1 MGQMRRAMIVGTLG
15 LAGALVLSGTANAI
29 SLGSASAPP
38 EAPVVTTVNAGA
50 TSGAV
55 TVQLAEIPG
64 VTVWEFSVNNGITWQ
79 ACGAVTEG
87 CTITG
92 LTDGQA
98 TPAMIR
104 GVSDSGPGSVAMVDV
119 TAQTPIPPLPKPRIW
134 TSVSFNAA
142 GNGLGV
148 DGSKVKLGV
157 GTLPELTFSRPIT
170 DKAAV
175 ERGLRVTATT
185 NGRSPRVVPGA
196 WGWQSDR
203 RVVFRP
209 KTWWPAHSVI
219 IIKSDLGREVLGRSG
234 NKFVIGR
241 KDLNTVFTFRTG
253 RKLVAMVDG
262 ARKQMTVRIDGKV
275 KHRFPVSLGKAG
287 WETRNG
293 PKVVYTAKEANKVY
307 TSQAIGIMDPAL
319 AYSLPA
325 KWNTRLT
332 PTGEFI
338 HTATWAYGRLGIANG
353 SHGCTNMREE
363 HAKWIYDE
371 TVPGD
376 VIDFKNTGGGTVE
389 SWNGPGGLW
398 NIPWDR
404 WLLKSALNNP
414 AGKADT
420 KRDPGSVASA
430 PPVGA

>member
-1 MGQMRRAMIVGTLG
+1 MRRGLLTGVIG
-15 LAGALVLSGTANAI
+15 LASLLVLVSPAHAV
-29 SLGSASAPP
+29 SVGSASAPP
-38 EAPVVTTVNAGA
+38 EAPVVTNVSAGV
-50 TSGAV
+50 TSGTV
-55 TVQLAEIPG
+55 TVTLAENPG
-64 VTVWEFSVNNGITWQ
+64 VTGWEFSLNNGISWQ
-79 ACGAVTEG
+79 PCGDTSTG

-92 LTDGQA
+92 LVDDQL
-98 TPAMIR
+98 TPTLIR
-104 GVSDSGPGSVAMVDV
+104 GVGEAGPGIVTAVDV
-119 TAQTPIPPLPKPRIW
+119 TAVAPIPPLPKPRVW

-148 DGSKVKLGV
+148 DGSKAKLGV

-175 ERGLRVTATT
+175 ESGLRVTATT
-185 NGRSPRVVPGA
+185 QGRSPRVVPGA
-196 WGWQSDR
+196 WGWLSDR

-209 KTWWPAHSVI
+209 KSWWPAHSVI

-234 NKFVIGR
+234 GKYVIGR

-253 RKLVAMVDG
+253 RKLIATVDG
-262 ARKQMTVRIDGKV
+262 AKKQMTVRIDGEA
-275 KHRFPVSLGKAG
+275 KHRFPVSLGKPG

-293 PKVVYTAKEANKVY
+293 PKIIYAAKQSYKVYTA
-307 TSQAIGIMDPAL
+307 QAIGITDPAL

-376 VIDFKNTGGGTVE
+376 VIDFQNTGGGTVE

-404 WLLKSALNNP
+404 WLRKSALQSP
-414 AGKADT
+414 TGQAEIKD
-420 KRDPGSVASA
+420 DPGSVASA

>member
-1 MGQMRRAMIVGTLG
+1 VGPMRRGLLTGVLG
-15 LAGALVLSGTANAI
+15 LASLLVLVSPANAI
-29 SLGSASAPP
+29 SVGSASAPP
-38 EAPVVTTVNAGA
+38 EAPVVTAVSAGV

-55 TVQLAEIPG
+55 TVGLAESPG
-64 VTVWEFSVNNGITWQ
+64 VTGWEFSLNNGISWQ
-79 ACGAVTEG
+79 ECGAVAVG

-92 LTDGQA
+92 LVDDLV
-98 TPAMIR
+98 TPTLIR
-104 GVSDSGPGSVAMVDV
+104 GVGEGGPGLVTPVDV
-119 TAQTPIPPLPKPRIW
+119 TAVAPIPPLPKPRVW

-196 WGWQSDR
+196 WGWLSDR

-209 KTWWPAHSVI
+209 KSWWPAHSVI

-234 NKFVIGR
+234 GKFVIGR
-241 KDLNTVFTFRTG
+241 KDLNTAFTFRTG

-262 ARKQMTVRIDGKV
+262 AKKQMTVRIDGKTE
-275 KHRFPVSLGKAG
+275 HRFPVSLGKPG

-293 PKVVYTAKEANKVY
+293 PKIIYAAKQAHKVY
-307 TSQAIGIMDPAL
+307 TSQAIGITDPAL

-325 KWNTRLT
+325 KWNTRIT

-398 NIPWDR
+398 NIPWEQ
-404 WLLKSALNNP
+404 WLRKSALQSP
-414 AGKADT
+414 TGKAEL
-420 KRDPGSVASA
+420 KNDPGSVASA